1 MYQGLHKAINSFY
14 GIVNLNMEMVISS
27 FFSFRSPNLVFHN
40 LDLFQL
46 SCRLMSQK
54 RRIYAISRV

>member
-46 SCRLMSQK
+46 LCKLVFHNLDFNCH
-54 RRIYAISRV
+54 AG